1 MEYRYANHPL
11 LYKNGI
17 IKGFGEVL
25 AYLIDRYSS
34 IEERMLETFRYVTC
48 DTHNLDTF
56 SYEYGS
62 ILRDAGSIF
71 GSAMDKLARGTGA
84 TPQNR
89 KSNQFTIVDY
99 KEWLLTNVPD
109 IPQMS
114 MELNIL
120 RKNKFLIPFSA
131 LLDPDTKIGWWNAFN
146 DLKHSDLDNFAKGNL
161 QNAINGMASIAGLFI
176 LMYHSNPAEHVRLFH
191 NFGYRNPMQEVE
203 QSLFCAS

>member
-1 MEYRYANHPL
+1 MEYRYAKHPL
-11 LYKNGI
+11 LYKNGV

-34 IEERMLETFRYVTC
+34 VEERLLETFRYVTC
-48 DTHNLDTF
+48 DSRNLDTF

-71 GSAMDKLARGTGA
+71 GSAMDKLAKGTDA

-89 KSNQFTIVDY
+89 KSNQYTIVDY
-99 KEWLLTNVPD
+99 KEWLLTNVPG

-114 MELNIL
+114 MELDIL

-131 LLDPDTKIGWWNAFN
+131 LANSDTKIE
-146 DLKHSDLDNFAKGNL
+146 ST
-161 QNAINGMASIAGLFI
+161 MASISCRLLRSSSTFSRSDTCLPSTTAF
-176 LMYHSNPAEHVRLFH
+176 SNPL
-191 NFGYRNPMQEVE
+191 P
-203 QSLFCAS
+203 SKS